1 VENLEYAYTEPVREF
16 ARKRGI
22 SPTKVYRWIASGELE
37 SFLEGKRRH
46 VVVSS
51 YDRLVRRR
59 VVEQGSVMLRSS
71 NPKFRERQGATSEAS
86 SIGSPTVKQQ
96 IGVIA
101 PPRRRGKGRSRRATA
116 Q

>member
-1 VENLEYAYTEPVREF
+1 MEKLEYAYTEPIREF

-59 VVEQGSVMLRSS
+59 VAEQRSAKLPSS
-71 NPKFRERQGATSEAS
+71 NPKVRERQATAPEPSGLGQPSDEQRVVVTAS
-86 SIGSPTVKQQ
+86 PK
-96 IGVIA
+96 
-101 PPRRRGKGRSRRATA
+101 RRGRSRFG
-116 Q
+116 